1 MIQRKYE
8 TVVGIFVV
16 GSLAALLIMVLIIA
30 QQERLWQEHVQYK
43 AIFKN
48 ISGLK
53 VGSEVRL
60 AGVTVGNVKEIT
72 IDTRGKIIVSFEVVG
87 KYRSRVRE
95 DSRATIGYMGLLGEK
110 SLDLTAGSPDQPE
123 IAAGGQVTS
132 MEPWD
137 ITELFAKATPSLE
150 KVEKLLTNLTS
161 LSESLTK
168 PGSKF
173 GKSMEELSQIVA
185 KINQGQGSL
194 GQILN
199 DPALYRESAQTM
211 TNIRKFTASLE
222 EGKGALGTLINDPAL
237 KGDLQKT
244 LTNLSRITENLKETT
259 SRLPELVKNAE
270 AFMQQIN
277 RAGKGLPEL
286 VTTGQGLV
294 SDADKVTKAAQ
305 KSWLLRSNIPKPT
318 ERTITIEREQ
328 KKE

>member
-16 GSLAALLIMVLIIA
+16 ASLAALLAMVLIIA
-30 QQERLWQEHVQYK
+30 QQERLWVEHVQYR

-72 IDTRGKIIVSFEVVG
+72 IDPQGQIIVTFEVVG

-110 SLDLTAGSPDQPE
+110 SLDLTAGSPEQAE

-132 MEPWD
+132 LEPWD
-137 ITELFAKATPSLE
+137 ITEIFAKATPSLE
-150 KVEKLLTNLTS
+150 KVQKLLNNLAS

-173 GKSMEELSQIVA
+173 EKSMEELSQIIA

-199 DPALYRESAQTM
+199 DPSLYRESAQTM
-211 TNIRKFTASLE
+211 TNIRKFTGSLE

-237 KGDLQKT
+237 KGDVQKT
-244 LTNLSRITENLKETT
+244 LANLSRITENLKETT
-259 SRLPELVKNAE
+259 SRLPELVKKAE
-270 AFMQQIN
+270 AFMEQIN

-294 SDADKVTKAAQ
+294 GDADKVTKAAQ
-305 KSWLLRSNIPKPT
+305 KSWLLRSNIPKPK